1 MICALAV
8 VSTVTSD
15 LRVTSA
21 ALLCQRIDSVR
32 SDPRKPLSA
41 ALVAQASA
49 WMRGVAFFSR
59 SSPSCVPLSSCIST
73 PGALALAVTDA
84 MAAGGPVKLIW
95 FHGSALVILA
105 IRSSFT
111 G

>member
-1 MICALAV
+1 MICALAA

-32 SDPRKPLSA
+32 SAPRKPLT
-41 ALVAQASA
+41 LE
-49 WMRGVAFFSR
+49 VAFFSG
-59 SSPSCVPLSSCIST
+59 SSCVPLRSCIST

-105 IRSSFT
+105 MRSSFT